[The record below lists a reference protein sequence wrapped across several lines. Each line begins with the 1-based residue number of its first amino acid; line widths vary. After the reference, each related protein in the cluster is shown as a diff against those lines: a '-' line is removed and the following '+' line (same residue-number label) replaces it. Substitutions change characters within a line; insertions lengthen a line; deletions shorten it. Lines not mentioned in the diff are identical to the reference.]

1 MLHLLSI
8 IDVNYSKHICQ
19 CQAQGCGYRVQYEEM
34 LIFGLEKC
42 SFHRLNML
50 LLMESGCFFR
60 FFFFTKFKLLI
71 N

>member
-8 IDVNYSKHICQ
+8 IDVNYSKHICK

-42 SFHRLNML
+42 PFHRLNML
-50 LLMESGCFFR
+50 FIEGEWFLFQI
-60 FFFFTKFKLLI
+60 FFTKFKLLI